1 MRRSHFNDLRLILT
15 SRLFLKS
22 LRKYNLYEQLQS
34 GVRPQ
39 QRNSIIKND
48 LWPAGDSWHLFPHYR
63 GSSRSECG
71 LDAISRT
78 ILQKRLASIT
88 PPQPVSPHISQI
100 SHKVHV
106 VFLLG
111 CPRVQVWGLF
121 HSLFTCFYSVTVLA
135 FTVTRMT
142 LRCIFFQPSTH
153 LPLWLPHGG
162 RSMVLLPHLPKI
174 ISNKTEVLL
183 ISTASTPTSNQKFS
197 INVDNSSTL
206 LSPQSCQSHINRSL
220 PTSTP
225 SFPHSF
231 LTLNPIVV

>member
-1 MRRSHFNDLRLILT
+1 MTSDLLMTADTCFLAIVVLLDLSVALMRFLALSFRRDLHPL
-15 SRLFLKS
+15 
-22 LRKYNLYEQLQS
+22 
-34 GVRPQ
+34 
-39 QRNSIIKND
+39 
-48 LWPAGDSWHLFPHYR
+48 H
-63 GSSRSECG
+63 
-71 LDAISRT
+71 
-78 ILQKRLASIT
+78 

-106 VFLLG
+106 LFLLG

-121 HSLFTCFYSVTVLA
+121 HSLFTCFYSVTFQKYSISFHCYTDDTPLY
-135 FTVTRMT
+135 
-142 LRCIFFQPSTH
+142 IFHPSTH

-162 RSMVLLPHLPKI
+162 HSMVLLPHLPKI

-183 ISTASTPTSNQKFS
+183 ISTASTPTNSQKFS
-197 INVDNSSTL
+197 INVDNSSIL